1 MPDITV
7 HFTTNRSEQLD
18 QSPPFGD
25 KLNANTP
32 LFLRYGTA
40 AVTPPGGRRSDFK
53 VRTVSVAPDVTP
65 GVNAALG
72 AEPVRGSAD
81 VYDGL
86 RQRLGDNKADLL
98 LFLHGFNCGFDMA
111 LVRAAELKQNWSSSA
126 TPLEVA
132 VFSWPADTSLVPAM
146 GYVSDRDDARSSA
159 KAVARALLNLVA
171 FFERL
176 KQERLALLRAGKPL
190 PPICEAKLHLV
201 AHSMGNYA
209 LRNAFQAVLS
219 ELGGKV
225 PRLFQ
230 NIFLMAADEDNDA
243 FEHEDKLMHLPD
255 FAHAVHVYYAL
266 NDNALT
272 ISDVTKLNP
281 DRLGT
286 AGPRTLSGLPQKV
299 TLVDCT
305 RVSAT
310 SALEVGHQYYRQRP
324 EVLDDIRAVLAGKA
338 PADVPNREF
347 LDDKRAFR
355 IKPKPRR

>member
-7 HFTTNRSEQLD
+7 HFATNRNEQLD

-32 LFLRYGTA
+32 LFLRYGA
-40 AVTPPGGRRSDFK
+40 ADVAPPAGKRSDFK
-53 VRTVSVAPDVTP
+53 VRAIRVAPDVTP
-65 GVNAALG
+65 GVNAAPD
-72 AEPVRGSAD
+72 ADPVRGSAD
-81 VYDGL
+81 VYGGL
-86 RQRLGDNKADLL
+86 QQRLSDNKADLL
-98 LFLHGFNCGFDMA
+98 LFLHGFNCGFEMA
-111 LVRAAELKQNWSSSA
+111 LARAAELKQNWSSSA
-126 TPLEVA
+126 KALEVA
-132 VFSWPADTSLVPAM
+132 AFSWPADTSLVPVM

-171 FFERL
+171 FFEKL
-176 KQERLALLRAGKPL
+176 KQQRLALIRENKPL

-209 LRNAFQAVLS
+209 LRNAFQALRS

-255 FAHAVHVYYAL
+255 FAQAVHVYYAL

-272 ISDVTKLNP
+272 ISDVTKMNP

-286 AGPRTLSGLPQKV
+286 AGPRTLTNLPQKV

-310 SALEVGHQYYRQRP
+310 TALEVGHQYYRQRP
-324 EVLDDIRAVLAGKA
+324 EVIADVQAVLAGKA
-338 PADVPNREF
+338 PADIPNREF

-355 IKPKPRR
+355 IKARARR